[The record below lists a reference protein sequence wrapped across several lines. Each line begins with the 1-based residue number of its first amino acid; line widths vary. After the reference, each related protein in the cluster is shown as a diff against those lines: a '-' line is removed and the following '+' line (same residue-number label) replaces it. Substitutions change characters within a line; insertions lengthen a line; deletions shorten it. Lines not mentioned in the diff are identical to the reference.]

1 MPTSALDNNVL
12 LFVNNKKNFQPF
24 YKLPSINQ
32 GNTMTF
38 NYYDGIDIFHITKLK
53 VLQDHWQKICLQRL
67 SIHQGDAFIYV
78 LRTLD
83 NKAYQPSWSDC
94 SNKNDPE
101 KCVVYT
107 WWKKRCPNR
116 KRSSNG
122 EIDACRS
129 RFLYKQGIGDHLYVP
144 ESNEC
149 AADQHTCDK
158 NAQDGVFKYSLII
171 QRFFDK
177 N

>member
-1 MPTSALDNNVL
+1 
-12 LFVNNKKNFQPF
+12 
-24 YKLPSINQ
+24 
-32 GNTMTF
+32 MTF

-83 NKAYQPSWSDC
+83 NKAYEPPWSDC
-94 SNKNDPE
+94 TNKNDPE

-129 RFLYKQGIGDHLYVP
+129 RFLYKHDIDQNLYVP
-144 ESNEC
+144 ESNAC
-149 AADQHTCDK
+149 AVDQHTCDK
-158 NAQDGVFKYSLII
+158 NAKERVLNPSGRILSNSASL
-171 QRFFDK
+171 
-177 N
+177 